1 MLSRFDQILLAPGP
15 DVHLKGWKRVCVEF
29 LFFGIKEARACLF
42 AGLFFILLFVTPRA
56 GLLGIARYDLLFIGA
71 LLIQVWMIATKLET
85 RDELY
90 AICLFHILGFTLE
103 VFKTSSYIQSWH
115 YPDPGYLKLFGVPLF
130 SGFMYAAVGSYIIQA
145 WRLFKLRITYH
156 PRYWMAIGC
165 ALLIYLNFF
174 THHFIGDFR
183 GYLLAF
189 SLGLYA
195 RSTVHF
201 TPYDKERQMPL
212 LLSFLLIGF
221 FIWIAENLGTFF
233 GAWRYP
239 DQLTGWVLVYLGK
252 WNSWALLV
260 MMTFTIVI
268 HLKHIKS
275 SISVPK

>member
-1 MLSRFDQILLAPGP
+1 MLSRFDQALLMTAPRADLNGI
-15 DVHLKGWKRVCVEF
+15 KRVCIEF
-29 LFFGIKEARACLF
+29 LFFGIKEVRACLF
-42 AGLFFILLFVTPRA
+42 AGLFFLLLFLIPRE
-56 GLLGIARYDLLFIGA
+56 GLWGIARYDLLFIGA
-71 LLIQVWMIATKLET
+71 MLIQVWMIAAKLET

-90 AICLFHILGFTLE
+90 AICLFHVLGFVLE

-130 SGFMYAAVGSYIIQA
+130 SGFMYAAIGSYVIQA
-145 WRLFKLRITYH
+145 WRLFKLRITHH
-156 PRYWMAIGC
+156 PRYWMAIIC
-165 ALLIYLNFF
+165 AMLIYLNFF
-174 THHFIGDFR
+174 THHFIGDYR

-201 TPYDKERQMPL
+201 TPYDKERKMPL
-212 LLSFLLIGF
+212 LLSFVLIGF
-221 FIWIAENLGTFF
+221 FIWIAENLGTFV

-239 DQLTGWVLVYLGK
+239 DQLTGWVLVHLGK

-260 MMTFTIVI
+260 VMTFTIVI

-275 SISVPK
+275 SIYVPE